1 MDATTPVQHFSLRWN
16 NFQSTITSA
25 LAGLRDTQAFVDVT
39 LWTDGQQIKAHRNV
53 LSACSP
59 VLLELLKD
67 NPCAHPI
74 IILRDVTPA
83 DLTAIVTYM
92 YQGEVN
98 VAPESL
104 RTFLHTAQLLKVKG
118 LADTG
123 IQQEADA
130 CVYDSPVSAGS
141 ESPRPV
147 SPPKRRRPLPPE
159 PAPAPPLPPPPHV
172 LTAAPGIDPASS
184 MHSPVRRSRW
194 CESCAKM
201 IVRDFARHKR
211 EVHGEA
217 KPLPCD
223 LCGSVFKYKRSL
235 QVHVKRKHDIS
246 WDNYRQVVDGPP
258 PPPAEPTNSSSR
270 LCSCSRT
277 CRGLKLHISNGF
289 GRRRRCPAH

>member
-1 MDATTPVQHFSLRWN
+1 MCRQVLMTDPRDGGISAEDA
-16 NFQSTITSA
+16 A
-25 LAGLRDTQAFVDVT
+25 LAGQ
-39 LWTDGQQIKAHRNV
+39 
-53 LSACSP
+53 
-59 VLLELLKD
+59 
-67 NPCAHPI
+67 
-74 IILRDVTPA
+74 
-83 DLTAIVTYM
+83 DLMVSVEEM
-92 YQGEVN
+92 ENGEI
-98 VAPESL
+98 
-104 RTFLHTAQLLKVKG
+104 G
-118 LADTG
+118 MD
-123 IQQEADA
+123 
-130 CVYDSPVSAGS
+130 
-141 ESPRPV
+141 
-147 SPPKRRRPLPPE
+147 
-159 PAPAPPLPPPPHV
+159 V

-246 WDNYRQVVDGPP
+246 WDNYRQVVDG
-258 PPPAEPTNSSSR
+258 TNSSSR